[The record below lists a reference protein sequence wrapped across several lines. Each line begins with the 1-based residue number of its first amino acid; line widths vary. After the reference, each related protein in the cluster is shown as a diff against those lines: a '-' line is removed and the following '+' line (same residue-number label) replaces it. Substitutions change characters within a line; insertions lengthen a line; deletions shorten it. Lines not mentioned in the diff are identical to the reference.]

1 METQK
6 LIDALKEHIGCL
18 DGEKIEKIDFDQM
31 QEDLK
36 NSIEILISLQGK
48 EELCDKLLSDFKSE
62 IKRMSLAISRAK
74 GDLNPA
80 LRDGLVE
87 RLLSSENLS
96 FDELVLLR
104 ERVKEDFNKSF
115 PTSPQSKIVDNLT
128 FTGFNISEF
137 KAGVRT

>member
-1 METQK
+1 MNIQN
-6 LIDALKEHIGCL
+6 LIDALREHSGCL

-36 NSIEILISLQGK
+36 TVVEALIWLQRK

-62 IKRMSLAISRAK
+62 IQRMSQAIFRAR

-87 RLLSSENLS
+87 KLLSSENLS
-96 FDELVLLR
+96 FEELILLR
-104 ERVKEDFNKSF
+104 EKVREDFNKSF
-115 PTSPQSKIVDNLT
+115 PTMPQAKVVDNL
-128 FTGFNISEF
+128 GFGGFKVSEF
-137 KAGVRT
+137 KAGVKE